1 MLKDVVK
8 SDIITYMFIRC
19 MLNNIYSFG
28 KETEFNMIPAPRFS
42 RLKGHKYQK
51 PGIELLKMASFYGAN
66 GAGKSNLIRALKFLQ
81 TIVVSG
87 ELPSSMVL
95 RRMKHFHSEEAA
107 MVLAV
112 EFISADV
119 PYIYALEIGEQ
130 AILKEE
136 LYISGLGTKE
146 DALVFERRRG
156 EGGKIILKF
165 FDNFT
170 ETEEGRV
177 LKGILENNLVKQN
190 KTSLKILSE
199 LDNSLLTDVNR
210 AFEWFKSKL
219 VIITPNMKSGGLAHR
234 LDIDKEFHQYAEE
247 IMCTFSIG
255 IKKLLTVKKPI
266 EEFFGDD
273 NKADMEKLL
282 NKVAE
287 NPDRALGLFD
297 SAGEEFVVVEENGSV
312 VVKQLKTEHTMKD
325 GSPVMFDLS
334 EESDGSIRL
343 LDYLPAFKDLLTKDI
358 TYFIDEIERS
368 IHPLLIKEII
378 RKFSDDDS
386 SKGQLVFT
394 THESNLLDQEIFR
407 QDEIWFVE
415 KDATGSTDLY
425 SLCDFKEHNTKD
437 IRKGYLS
444 GRYGSIPF
452 LSNLKDLNWD
462 RYDFKK

>member
-1 MLKDVVK
+1 
-8 SDIITYMFIRC
+8 

-28 KETEFNMIPAPRFS
+28 NEKEFNMIPAPRFS
-42 RLKGHKYQK
+42 RLKGHKYQRQ
-51 PGIELLKMASFYGAN
+51 GIELLKLASFYGAN
-66 GAGKSNLIRALKFLQ
+66 GSGKSNLIRSLSFLRD
-81 TIVVSG
+81 IVVSG
-87 ELPSSMVL
+87 DLPSSMVL
-95 RRMKHFHSEEAA
+95 KRMKHFHSVGDPT
-107 MVLAV
+107 VLAV
-112 EFISADV
+112 EFISEDV

-130 AILKEE
+130 AVLKEE
-136 LYISGLGTKE
+136 LYISGLGSHE
-146 DALVFERRRG
+146 DRLVFERLTG
-156 EGGKIILKF
+156 IDGKTVLRF
-165 FDNFT
+165 FENFVKN
-170 ETEEGRV
+170 EEGRV
-177 LKGILENNLVKQN
+177 LKGILENNLIKQN

-199 LDNSLLTDVNR
+199 LDNPLLLDAKR
-210 AFEWFKSKL
+210 AFEWFESKL
-219 VIITPNMKSGGLAHR
+219 VIIMPNMRSGGLAHR
-234 LDIDKEFHQYAEE
+234 LDIDEAFHRYAED
-247 IMCTFSIG
+247 IVCTFSVG
-255 IKKLLTVKKPI
+255 IKKLHTVKKPI

-282 NKVAE
+282 NRIVE
-287 NPDRALGLFD
+287 DPDVVLGLFN
-297 SAGEEFVVVEENGSV
+297 SNGEEIVVVEEDGAV
-312 VVKQLKTEHTMKD
+312 VVKQLKTEHITKD
-325 GSPVMFDLS
+325 GRPVMFDLF

-343 LDYLPAFKDLLTKDI
+343 MDYLPAFKDLLTKDV

-378 RKFSDDDS
+378 GKFSADDNTN
-386 SKGQLVFT
+386 GQLVFT

-415 KDATGSTDLY
+415 KDVSGSTDIY

>member
-1 MLKDVVK
+1 M
-8 SDIITYMFIRC
+8 IILRMFIRC

-51 PGIELLKMASFYGAN
+51 QGIELLKLASLYGAN
-66 GAGKSNLIRALKFLQ
+66 GAGKSNLIRSLGFLQ
-81 TIVVSG
+81 DIVVSG
-87 ELPSSMVL
+87 DLPSSMMI
-95 RRMKHFHSEEAA
+95 RRMKHFHSPKGA

-136 LYISGLGTKE
+136 LYISGLGTKK
-146 DALVFERRRG
+146 DTLVFERVAR
-156 EGGKIILKF
+156 EGGKVSLKF
-165 FDNFT
+165 FDDFT
-170 ETEEGRV
+170 KNEEGRV
-177 LKGILENNLVKQN
+177 LKGILENNLIKQN

-199 LDNSLLTDVNR
+199 LDNPLLMDVKR
-210 AFEWFKSKL
+210 AFGWFKDKL
-219 VIITPNMKSGGLAHR
+219 VVITPSSRSSALAHR
-234 LDIDKEFHQYAEE
+234 LDIDEEFHRYAED
-247 IMCTFSIG
+247 ILCTFSVG
-255 IKKLLTVKKPI
+255 IKKLRTVTKPI
-266 EEFFGDD
+266 QEFFGDD

-282 NKVAE
+282 NRVVE
-287 NPDRALGLFD
+287 NPAAMLGLFN
-297 SAGEEFVVVEENGSV
+297 SNGEEIVVAAENGDV
-312 VVKQLKTEHTMKD
+312 VVKQLKTEHKAKD

-343 LDYLPAFKDLLTKDI
+343 MDYLPAFKDLMNKEI
-358 TYFIDEIERS
+358 TYCIDEIERS

-378 RKFSDDDS
+378 RKFSADDTS
-386 SKGQLVFT
+386 TGQLVFT

-415 KDATGSTDLY
+415 KDASGSSDLY

-462 RYDFKK
+462 KYDLEK